1 MSGFLKMNDYWIDTI
16 DGEVFVDTS
25 DDCEYDYDLIEEYEL
40 DDYDEV

>member
-16 DGEVFVDTS
+16 DVMYVDTL

-40 DDYDEV
+40 DEYNEV